1 MVCIHSSRHMV
12 FVILIVVLMTL
23 YFKLSQGGTTLS
35 SSKGILFSLFPS
47 IVLSMTVWGIK
58 RQFFSGKLKNMRS
71 VRSIRSVSTEQE
83 DLQGAE
89 QNTFLFSVV
98 ESGEEQTSHQIKEC
112 QRDAF

>member
-1 MVCIHSSRHMV
+1 
-12 FVILIVVLMTL
+12 
-23 YFKLSQGGTTLS
+23 
-35 SSKGILFSLFPS
+35 
-47 IVLSMTVWGIK
+47 
-58 RQFFSGKLKNMRS
+58 MRS

-112 QRDAF
+112 QCDAF